1 MLKNSLLRLKE
12 VAKET
17 RDRYACGDNNLG
29 DEKSNAFSAVI
40 ENISA
45 SFFLFPSPAKKK
57 QPFFG
62 KWIACRLL
70 TAFAALLIRWMH
82 LFQSFQSGFQIDH

>member
-29 DEKSNAFSAVI
+29 DGKSNAFSAVI

-45 SFFLFPSPAKKK
+45 SFFLLPYTAKKQK

-70 TAFAALLIRWMH
+70 TTFAALVIR
-82 LFQSFQSGFQIDH
+82 

>member
-45 SFFLFPSPAKKK
+45 SFFLLPYPAKKK

-70 TAFAALLIRWMH
+70 TTFAALVIR
-82 LFQSFQSGFQIDH
+82 

>member
-45 SFFLFPSPAKKK
+45 FFFLLPYPAKKQK

-70 TAFAALLIRWMH
+70 TTFAALVIR
-82 LFQSFQSGFQIDH
+82 